1 MVGLWGKPF
10 LVGVRS
16 VRAGLKKMTLA
27 VPALFT
33 AEVMW
38 AGVSVCFSG
47 ESFPFFF
54 PLLNVSFGANF
65 NHIEEINL

>member
-27 VPALFT
+27 VSVSLK
-33 AEVMW
+33 AEAMC
-38 AGVSVCFSG
+38 VSVSACFSG
-47 ESFPFFF
+47 KVFHFLS
-54 PLLNVSFGANF
+54 LLNVSFGSNF
-65 NHIEEINL
+65 KQIDDINL

>member
-27 VPALFT
+27 VSVSLI
-33 AEVMW
+33 AEAMW
-38 AGVSVCFSG
+38 VSVSACFSG
-47 ESFPFFF
+47 KHFFS
-54 PLLNVSFGANF
+54 LLNVSFGSNF
-65 NHIEEINL
+65 KQIDEINL